1 MKGDLIAPD
10 AGPEEV
16 CAAFGVSRESCAKLR
31 IYADELARWSP
42 RVNLVSRKTLPQLWT
57 RHVADSLQLIPLLGS
72 RTRRIIDLGSG
83 GGAPGLVLALA
94 LAEERDIHIFLVE
107 SVAKKAAFLRSVAQK
122 AGVRV
127 TVLNAR
133 IEDVDPAAAGCDSHT
148 VVTARALA
156 PMPELVEL
164 AAPFL
169 QMGAQGLF
177 LKGQDVGK
185 ELTQA
190 TRYWKIDAE
199 QFPSRTDSAG
209 TIVRIREIKR
219 V

>member
-10 AGPEEV
+10 AGPEEI
-16 CAAFGVSRESCAKLR
+16 CAAFDVSRESCAKLC
-31 IYADELARWSP
+31 IYAGELARWSP

-94 LAEERDIHIFLVE
+94 LAERDIHIFLVE

-133 IEDVDPAAAGCDSHT
+133 IEDVDPAAAGCDSQT

-156 PMPELVEL
+156 SMPELVEL

-169 QMGAQGLF
+169 QRGAQGLF

-209 TIVRIREIKR
+209 TIVRIREIRR